1 MIKDKY
7 IGTKSNKFRRIPYI
21 IEYLMKVIDCQEI
34 RRLCR
39 YYTLDPLA
47 DEALDYNGVL
57 VKQPDLVDSLE
68 NKVIRD
74 KVSKGAEEQ
83 ILISETFSN
92 TIVNYNRMQIC
103 VYPYEITFSERA
115 SRYGT
120 STFGYMTFHID
131 IIYPA
136 QLNKLGDHMLRAWSI
151 ACIIMDAI
159 DDKTV
164 LDEEIH
170 KETGDI
176 KFEFKENMATNYK
189 LASNSDLV
197 ILTIPIAVTINGL
210 RSQGAYHE

>member
-7 IGTKSNKFRRIPYI
+7 LGTKSNKFRRVPYI
-21 IEYLMKVIDCQEI
+21 VEYLMKVIDCQEI

-47 DEALDYNGVL
+47 EEALDYNGQL

-68 NKVIRD
+68 HKVIRD
-74 KVSKGAEEQ
+74 KVSAGAEDA
-83 ILISETFSN
+83 ILIPETFSN
-92 TIVNYNRMQIC
+92 AIINYNKMQIC

-131 IIYPA
+131 IIYPMT
-136 QLNKLGDHMLRAWSI
+136 LNKLGDHMQRAWSI

-164 LDEEIH
+164 LDEELH
-170 KETGDI
+170 KHTGDI

-189 LASNSDLV
+189 LAPNSDMV
-197 ILTIPIAVTINGL
+197 ILTVPIAVTVNGL
-210 RSQGAYHE
+210 RSPKD

>member
-1 MIKDKY
+1 MVKDKY
-7 IGTKSNKFRRIPYI
+7 LGTKSNKFRRVPYI
-21 IEYLMKVIDCQEI
+21 VEYLMKVIDCQEI

-47 DEALDYNGVL
+47 EEAFDYNGNL
-57 VKQPDLVDSLE
+57 VDQPDLNDSLE
-68 NKVIRD
+68 FKVIRD
-74 KVSKGAEEQ
+74 KVSAGAEDP
-83 ILISETFSN
+83 ILIAETFSN
-92 TIVNYNRMQIC
+92 AIINYNKMQIC

-131 IIYPA
+131 IIYPM
-136 QLNKLGDHMLRAWSI
+136 QLNKLADHMQRAWSI

-164 LDEEIH
+164 LDEELH
-170 KETGDI
+170 KHTGDI

-189 LASNSDLV
+189 LAPNSDMV
-197 ILTIPIAVTINGL
+197 ILTVPIAVTVNGL
-210 RSQGAYHE
+210 RSPKD

>member
-1 MIKDKY
+1 MINDKY

-131 IIYPA
+131 IIYTF
-136 QLNKLGDHMLRAWSI
+136 SI
-151 ACIIMDAI
+151 
-159 DDKTV
+159 
-164 LDEEIH
+164 H
-170 KETGDI
+170 
-176 KFEFKENMATNYK
+176 
-189 LASNSDLV
+189 SV
-197 ILTIPIAVTINGL
+197 ILVVEHKVCIDFLDFSCFKHKFHSSIPTFLRFCNDFVDVVCKYILEVGHTFFKNFLCYSLYCFFINHPFSAV
-210 RSQGAYHE
+210 

>member
-7 IGTKSNKFRRIPYI
+7 LGTKSNKFRRVPYI
-21 IEYLMKVIDCQEI
+21 VEYLMKVIDCQEI

-47 DEALDYNGVL
+47 EEALDYNGQL
-57 VKQPDLVDSLE
+57 IKQPDLVDSLE
-68 NKVIRD
+68 HKVIRD
-74 KVSKGAEEQ
+74 KVSAGAEDA
-83 ILISETFSN
+83 ILIPETFSN
-92 TIVNYNRMQIC
+92 AIINYNKMQIC

-131 IIYPA
+131 IIYPMT
-136 QLNKLGDHMLRAWSI
+136 LNKLGDHMQRAWSI

-164 LDEEIH
+164 LDEELH
-170 KETGDI
+170 KHTGDI

-189 LASNSDLV
+189 LAPNSDLV
-197 ILTIPIAVTINGL
+197 ILTVPIAVTVNGL
-210 RSQGAYHE
+210 RSPKD

>member
-1 MIKDKY
+1 MVRDKY
-7 IGTKSNKFRRIPYI
+7 LGTKSNKFRRVPYI
-21 IEYLMKVIDCQEI
+21 VEYLMKVIDCQEI

-47 DEALDYNGVL
+47 DEAFDYDGNL
-57 VKQPDLVDSLE
+57 IEQPDLIDSLE
-68 NKVIRD
+68 NKVVRD
-74 KVSKGAEEQ
+74 KVSKGAEDA
-83 ILISETFSN
+83 ILIPETFSN
-92 TIVNYNRMQIC
+92 AIINYNKMQIC

-131 IIYPA
+131 IIYPM
-136 QLNKLGDHMLRAWSI
+136 QLNKLSDHMQRAWSI

-164 LDEEIH
+164 LDEEIYRH
-170 KETGDI
+170 TGDV

-189 LASNSDLV
+189 LAPNSDMV
-197 ILTIPIAVTINGL
+197 ILTVPIAVTVNGL
-210 RSQGAYHE
+210 RSPKD

>member
-1 MIKDKY
+1 MVKDKY
-7 IGTKSNKFRRIPYI
+7 LGTKSNKFRRVPYI
-21 IEYLMKVIDCQEI
+21 VEYLMKVIDCQEI

-47 DEALDYNGVL
+47 EEALDYNGQL
-57 VKQPDLVDSLE
+57 VKQPDLIDSLE
-68 NKVIRD
+68 HKVVRD
-74 KVSKGAEEQ
+74 KVSAGAEDA
-83 ILISETFSN
+83 ILIPETFSN
-92 TIVNYNRMQIC
+92 AIINYNKMQIC

-131 IIYPA
+131 IIYPMT
-136 QLNKLGDHMLRAWSI
+136 LNKLGDHMQRAWSI

-164 LDEEIH
+164 LDEELH
-170 KETGDI
+170 KHTGDI

-189 LASNSDLV
+189 LAPNSDLV
-197 ILTIPIAVTINGL
+197 ILTVPIAVTVNGL
-210 RSQGAYHE
+210 RSPKD

>member
-1 MIKDKY
+1 MVRDKY
-7 IGTKSNKFRRIPYI
+7 LGTKSNKFRRVPYI
-21 IEYLMKVIDCQEI
+21 VEYLMKVIDCQEI

-47 DEALDYNGVL
+47 DEAFDYDGNL
-57 VKQPDLVDSLE
+57 IEQPDLMDSLE
-68 NKVIRD
+68 YKVVRD
-74 KVSKGAEEQ
+74 KVSKGAEDA
-83 ILISETFSN
+83 ILIPETFSN
-92 TIVNYNRMQIC
+92 AIINYNKMQIC

-131 IIYPA
+131 IIYPM
-136 QLNKLGDHMLRAWSI
+136 QLNKLSDHMQRAWSI

-164 LDEEIH
+164 LDEEIYRH
-170 KETGDI
+170 TGDI

-189 LASNSDLV
+189 LAPNSDMV
-197 ILTIPIAVTINGL
+197 ILTVPIAVTVNGL
-210 RSQGAYHE
+210 RSPKD

>member
-1 MIKDKY
+1 MMIKDRY
-7 IGTKSNKFRRIPYI
+7 LGTKSNKFRRVPYI
-21 IEYLMKVIDCQEI
+21 VEYLMKVIDCQEI

-47 DEALDYNGVL
+47 EEAFDYNGNL
-57 VKQPDLVDSLE
+57 VDQPDLNDSLE
-68 NKVIRD
+68 FKVIRD
-74 KVSKGAEEQ
+74 KVSAGAEDP
-83 ILISETFSN
+83 ILIAETFSN
-92 TIVNYNRMQIC
+92 AIINYNKMQIC

-131 IIYPA
+131 IIYPM
-136 QLNKLGDHMLRAWSI
+136 QLNKLADHMQRAWSI

-170 KETGDI
+170 KYTGDI

-189 LASNSDLV
+189 LAPNSDMV
-197 ILTIPIAVTINGL
+197 ILTVPIAVTVNGL
-210 RSQGAYHE
+210 RSPKD

>member
-1 MIKDKY
+1 MVQDKY
-7 IGTKSNKFRRIPYI
+7 LGTKSNKFRRVPYI
-21 IEYLMKVIDCQEI
+21 VEYLMKVIDCQEI

-47 DEALDYNGVL
+47 DEAFDYDGNL
-57 VKQPDLVDSLE
+57 IEQPDLIDSLE
-68 NKVIRD
+68 HKVVRD
-74 KVSKGAEEQ
+74 KVSKGAEDA
-83 ILISETFSN
+83 ILIPETFSN
-92 TIVNYNRMQIC
+92 AIINYNKMQIC

-131 IIYPA
+131 IIYPM
-136 QLNKLGDHMLRAWSI
+136 QLNKLSDYMQRAWSI

-164 LDEEIH
+164 LDEEIYRH
-170 KETGDI
+170 TGDV

-189 LASNSDLV
+189 LAPNSDMV
-197 ILTIPIAVTINGL
+197 ILTVPIAVTVNGL
-210 RSQGAYHE
+210 RSPKD

>member
-7 IGTKSNKFRRIPYI
+7 LGTKSNKFRRVPYI
-21 IEYLMKVIDCQEI
+21 VEYLMKVIDCQEI

-47 DEALDYNGVL
+47 EEALDYNGQL
-57 VKQPDLVDSLE
+57 IKQPDLVDSLE
-68 NKVIRD
+68 HRVVRD
-74 KVSKGAEEQ
+74 KVSAGAEDA
-83 ILISETFSN
+83 ILIPETFSN
-92 TIVNYNRMQIC
+92 AIINYNKMQIC

-131 IIYPA
+131 IIYPMT
-136 QLNKLGDHMLRAWSI
+136 LNKLGDHMQRAWSI

-164 LDEEIH
+164 LDEELH
-170 KETGDI
+170 KHTGDI

-189 LASNSDLV
+189 LAPNSDLV
-197 ILTIPIAVTINGL
+197 ILTVPIAVTVNGL
-210 RSQGAYHE
+210 RSPKD

>member
-1 MIKDKY
+1 MVKDKY
-7 IGTKSNKFRRIPYI
+7 VGTKSNKFRRVPYI
-21 IEYLMKVIDCQEI
+21 VEYLMKVIDCQEI

-47 DEALDYNGVL
+47 DEAFDYNGNL
-57 VKQPDLVDSLE
+57 VDQPDLNDSLE
-68 NKVIRD
+68 FKVVRD
-74 KVSKGAEEQ
+74 KVSAGAEDP
-83 ILISETFSN
+83 ILIAETFSN
-92 TIVNYNRMQIC
+92 AIINYNKMQIC

-131 IIYPA
+131 IIYPM
-136 QLNKLGDHMLRAWSI
+136 QLNKLADHMQRAWSI

-164 LDEEIH
+164 LDEEIYRH
-170 KETGDI
+170 TGDV

-189 LASNSDLV
+189 LAPNSDMV
-197 ILTIPIAVTINGL
+197 ILTVPIAVTVNGL
-210 RSQGAYHE
+210 RSPKD

>member
-1 MIKDKY
+1 MVKDKY
-7 IGTKSNKFRRIPYI
+7 VGTKSNKFRRVPYI
-21 IEYLMKVIDCQEI
+21 VEYLMKVIDCQEI

-47 DEALDYNGVL
+47 DEAFDYDGNL
-57 VKQPDLVDSLE
+57 IEQPDLMDSLE
-68 NKVIRD
+68 HKVVRD
-74 KVSKGAEEQ
+74 KVSKGAEDA
-83 ILISETFSN
+83 ILIPETFSN
-92 TIVNYNRMQIC
+92 AIINYNKMQIC

-131 IIYPA
+131 IIYPM
-136 QLNKLGDHMLRAWSI
+136 QLNKLADHMQRAWSI

-164 LDEEIH
+164 LDEEIYRH
-170 KETGDI
+170 TGDV

-189 LASNSDLV
+189 LAPNSDMV
-197 ILTIPIAVTINGL
+197 ILTVPIAVTVNGL
-210 RSQGAYHE
+210 RSPKD

>member
-1 MIKDKY
+1 MVQDKY
-7 IGTKSNKFRRIPYI
+7 VGTKSNKFRRVPYI
-21 IEYLMKVIDCQEI
+21 VEYLMKVIDCQEI

-47 DEALDYNGVL
+47 EEAFDYNGNL
-57 VKQPDLVDSLE
+57 VDQPDLNDSLE
-68 NKVIRD
+68 FKVVRD
-74 KVSKGAEEQ
+74 KVSAGAEDP
-83 ILISETFSN
+83 ILIAETFSN
-92 TIVNYNRMQIC
+92 AIINYNKMQIC

-131 IIYPA
+131 IIYPM
-136 QLNKLGDHMLRAWSI
+136 QLNKLADHMQRAWSI

-164 LDEEIH
+164 LDEEIYRH
-170 KETGDI
+170 TGDI

-189 LASNSDLV
+189 LAPNSDMV
-197 ILTIPIAVTINGL
+197 ILTVPIAVTVNGL
-210 RSQGAYHE
+210 RSPKD

>member
-1 MIKDKY
+1 MMVKDKY
-7 IGTKSNKFRRIPYI
+7 LGTKSNKFRRVPYI
-21 IEYLMKVIDCQEI
+21 VEYLMKVIDCQEI

-47 DEALDYNGVL
+47 EEAFDYNGNL
-57 VKQPDLVDSLE
+57 VDQPDLNDSLE
-68 NKVIRD
+68 FKVVRD
-74 KVSKGAEEQ
+74 KVSAGAEDP
-83 ILISETFSN
+83 ILIAETFSN
-92 TIVNYNRMQIC
+92 AIIYYNKMQIC

-131 IIYPA
+131 IIYPM
-136 QLNKLGDHMLRAWSI
+136 QLNKLADHMQRAWSI

-170 KETGDI
+170 KHTGDI

-189 LASNSDLV
+189 LAPNSDMV
-197 ILTIPIAVTINGL
+197 ILTVPIAVTVNGL
-210 RSQGAYHE
+210 RSPKD

>member
-1 MIKDKY
+1 MMVKDKY
-7 IGTKSNKFRRIPYI
+7 LGTKSNKFRRVPYI
-21 IEYLMKVIDCQEI
+21 VEYLMKVIDCQEI

-47 DEALDYNGVL
+47 EEAFDYNGNL
-57 VKQPDLVDSLE
+57 VDQPDLNDSLE
-68 NKVIRD
+68 FKVVRD
-74 KVSKGAEEQ
+74 KVSAGAEDP
-83 ILISETFSN
+83 ILIAETFSN
-92 TIVNYNRMQIC
+92 AIINYNKMQIC

-131 IIYPA
+131 IIYPM
-136 QLNKLGDHMLRAWSI
+136 QLKKLADHMQRAWSI

-170 KETGDI
+170 KHTGDI

-189 LASNSDLV
+189 QAPNSDMV
-197 ILTIPIAVTINGL
+197 ILTVPIAVTVNGL
-210 RSQGAYHE
+210 RSPKD

>member
-1 MIKDKY
+1 MVQDKY
-7 IGTKSNKFRRIPYI
+7 VGTKSNKFRRVPYI
-21 IEYLMKVIDCQEI
+21 VEYLMKVIDCQEI

-47 DEALDYNGVL
+47 EEAFDYNGNL
-57 VKQPDLVDSLE
+57 VDQPDLNDSLE
-68 NKVIRD
+68 FKVVRD
-74 KVSKGAEEQ
+74 KVSAGAEDP
-83 ILISETFSN
+83 ILIAETFSN
-92 TIVNYNRMQIC
+92 AIINYNKMQIC

-131 IIYPA
+131 IIYPM
-136 QLNKLGDHMLRAWSI
+136 QLNKLADHMQRAWSI

-164 LDEEIH
+164 LDEEIYRH
-170 KETGDI
+170 TGDI

-189 LASNSDLV
+189 LAPNSDMV
-197 ILTIPIAVTINGL
+197 ILTVPIAVTVNGL
-210 RSQGAYHE
+210 RSPKE

>member
-1 MIKDKY
+1 MVQDKY
-7 IGTKSNKFRRIPYI
+7 VGTKSNKFRRVPYI
-21 IEYLMKVIDCQEI
+21 VEYLMKVIDCQEI

-47 DEALDYNGVL
+47 DEAFDYDGNL
-57 VKQPDLVDSLE
+57 IEQPDLIDSLE
-68 NKVIRD
+68 HKVVRD
-74 KVSKGAEEQ
+74 KVSKGAEDA
-83 ILISETFSN
+83 ILIPETFSN
-92 TIVNYNRMQIC
+92 AIINYNKMQIC

-131 IIYPA
+131 IIYPM
-136 QLNKLGDHMLRAWSI
+136 QLNKLADHMQRAWSI

-164 LDEEIH
+164 LDEELH
-170 KETGDI
+170 KHTGDI

-189 LASNSDLV
+189 LAPNSDMV
-197 ILTIPIAVTINGL
+197 ILTVPIAVTVNGL
-210 RSQGAYHE
+210 RSPKD

>member
-1 MIKDKY
+1 MMVKDKY
-7 IGTKSNKFRRIPYI
+7 LGTKSNKFRRVPYI
-21 IEYLMKVIDCQEI
+21 VEYLMKVIDCQEI

-47 DEALDYNGVL
+47 DEAFDYNGNL
-57 VKQPDLVDSLE
+57 VDQPDLNDSLE
-68 NKVIRD
+68 FKVVRD
-74 KVSKGAEEQ
+74 KVSAGAEDP
-83 ILISETFSN
+83 ILIAETFSN
-92 TIVNYNRMQIC
+92 AIINYNKMQIC

-131 IIYPA
+131 IIYPM
-136 QLNKLGDHMLRAWSI
+136 QLNKLADHMQRAWSI

-170 KETGDI
+170 KHTGDI

-189 LASNSDLV
+189 LAPNSDMV
-197 ILTIPIAVTINGL
+197 ILTVPIAVTVNGL
-210 RSQGAYHE
+210 RSPKD

>member
-1 MIKDKY
+1 MVQDKY
-7 IGTKSNKFRRIPYI
+7 VGTKSNKFRRVPYI
-21 IEYLMKVIDCQEI
+21 VEYLMKVIDCQEI

-47 DEALDYNGVL
+47 DEAFDYDGNL
-57 VKQPDLVDSLE
+57 IEQPDLIDSLE
-68 NKVIRD
+68 HKVVRD
-74 KVSKGAEEQ
+74 KVSKGAEDA
-83 ILISETFSN
+83 ILIPETFSN
-92 TIVNYNRMQIC
+92 AIINYNKMQIC

-131 IIYPA
+131 IIYPM
-136 QLNKLGDHMLRAWSI
+136 QLNKLSDYMQRAWSI

-164 LDEEIH
+164 LDEEIYRH
-170 KETGDI
+170 TGDV

-189 LASNSDLV
+189 LAPNSDMV
-197 ILTIPIAVTINGL
+197 ILTVPIAVTVNGL
-210 RSQGAYHE
+210 RSPKE

>member
-1 MIKDKY
+1 MVKDKY
-7 IGTKSNKFRRIPYI
+7 LGTKSNKFRRVPYI

-47 DEALDYNGVL
+47 EEALDYNGQL
-57 VKQPDLVDSLE
+57 VKQPDLIDSLE
-68 NKVIRD
+68 HKVVRD
-74 KVSKGAEEQ
+74 KVSAGAEDA
-83 ILISETFSN
+83 ILIPETFSN
-92 TIVNYNRMQIC
+92 AIINYNKMQIC

-131 IIYPA
+131 IIYPMT
-136 QLNKLGDHMLRAWSI
+136 LNKLGDHMQRAWSI

-164 LDEEIH
+164 LDEELH
-170 KETGDI
+170 KHTGDI

-189 LASNSDLV
+189 LAPNSDMV
-197 ILTIPIAVTINGL
+197 ILTVPIAVTVNGL
-210 RSQGAYHE
+210 RSPKD

>member
-1 MIKDKY
+1 MVKDKY
-7 IGTKSNKFRRIPYI
+7 LGTKSNKFRRVPYI

-47 DEALDYNGVL
+47 EEALDYNGQL
-57 VKQPDLVDSLE
+57 VKQPDLIDSLE
-68 NKVIRD
+68 HKVVRD
-74 KVSKGAEEQ
+74 KVSAGAEDA
-83 ILISETFSN
+83 ILIPETFSN
-92 TIVNYNRMQIC
+92 AIINYNKMQIC

-131 IIYPA
+131 IIYPMT
-136 QLNKLGDHMLRAWSI
+136 LNKLGDHMQRAWSI

-164 LDEEIH
+164 LDEELH
-170 KETGDI
+170 KHTGDI

-189 LASNSDLV
+189 LAPNSDLV
-197 ILTIPIAVTINGL
+197 ILTVPIAVTVNGL
-210 RSQGAYHE
+210 RSPKD

>member
-1 MIKDKY
+1 MMVKDKY
-7 IGTKSNKFRRIPYI
+7 LGTKSNKFRRVPYI
-21 IEYLMKVIDCQEI
+21 VEYLMKVIDCQEI

-47 DEALDYNGVL
+47 EEAFDYNGNL
-57 VKQPDLVDSLE
+57 VDQPDLNDSLE
-68 NKVIRD
+68 FKVVRD
-74 KVSKGAEEQ
+74 KVSAGAEDP
-83 ILISETFSN
+83 ILIAETFSN
-92 TIVNYNRMQIC
+92 AIINYNKMQSC

-131 IIYPA
+131 IIYPM
-136 QLNKLGDHMLRAWSI
+136 QLNKLADHMQRAWSI

-170 KETGDI
+170 KHTGDI

-189 LASNSDLV
+189 LAPNSDMV
-197 ILTIPIAVTINGL
+197 ILTVPIAVTVNGL
-210 RSQGAYHE
+210 RSPRD

>member
-1 MIKDKY
+1 MVQDKY
-7 IGTKSNKFRRIPYI
+7 VGTKSNKFRRVPYI
-21 IEYLMKVIDCQEI
+21 VEYLMKVIDCQEI

-47 DEALDYNGVL
+47 DEAFDYDGNL
-57 VKQPDLVDSLE
+57 IEQPDLIDSLE
-68 NKVIRD
+68 NKVVRD
-74 KVSKGAEEQ
+74 KVSKGAEDA
-83 ILISETFSN
+83 ILIPETFSN
-92 TIVNYNRMQIC
+92 AIINYNKMQIC

-131 IIYPA
+131 IIYPMT
-136 QLNKLGDHMLRAWSI
+136 LNKLGDYMQRAWSI

-164 LDEEIH
+164 LDEELH
-170 KETGDI
+170 KYTGDV

-189 LASNSDLV
+189 LAPNSDMV
-197 ILTIPIAVTINGL
+197 ILTIPIAVTVNGL
-210 RSQGAYHE
+210 RSPKE

>member
-1 MIKDKY
+1 MVQDKY
-7 IGTKSNKFRRIPYI
+7 VGTKSNKFRRVPYI
-21 IEYLMKVIDCQEI
+21 VEYLMKVIDCQEI

-47 DEALDYNGVL
+47 DEAFDYDGNL
-57 VKQPDLVDSLE
+57 IEQPDLIDSLE
-68 NKVIRD
+68 HKVVRD
-74 KVSKGAEEQ
+74 KVSKGAEDA
-83 ILISETFSN
+83 ILIPETFSN
-92 TIVNYNRMQIC
+92 AIINYNKMQIC

-131 IIYPA
+131 IIYPM
-136 QLNKLGDHMLRAWSI
+136 QLNKLADHMQRAWSI

-170 KETGDI
+170 KHTGDI

-189 LASNSDLV
+189 LAPNSDMV
-197 ILTIPIAVTINGL
+197 ILTVPIAVTVNGL
-210 RSQGAYHE
+210 RSPKE

>member
-1 MIKDKY
+1 MVKDKY
-7 IGTKSNKFRRIPYI
+7 VGTKSNKFRRVPYI
-21 IEYLMKVIDCQEI
+21 VEYLMKVIDCQEI

-47 DEALDYNGVL
+47 EEAFDYNGNL
-57 VKQPDLVDSLE
+57 VDQPDLNDSLE
-68 NKVIRD
+68 FKVVRD
-74 KVSKGAEEQ
+74 KVSAGAEDP
-83 ILISETFSN
+83 ILIAETFSN
-92 TIVNYNRMQIC
+92 AIINYNKMQIC

-131 IIYPA
+131 IIYPM
-136 QLNKLGDHMLRAWSI
+136 QLNKLADHMQRAWSI

-170 KETGDI
+170 KHTGDI

-189 LASNSDLV
+189 LAPNSDMV
-197 ILTIPIAVTINGL
+197 ILTVPIAVTVNGL
-210 RSQGAYHE
+210 RSPKD

>member
-1 MIKDKY
+1 MVQDKY
-7 IGTKSNKFRRIPYI
+7 VGTKSNKFRRVPYI
-21 IEYLMKVIDCQEI
+21 VEYLMKVIDCQEI

-47 DEALDYNGVL
+47 DEAFDYDGNL
-57 VKQPDLVDSLE
+57 IEQPDLIDSLE
-68 NKVIRD
+68 HKVVRD
-74 KVSKGAEEQ
+74 KVSKGAEDA
-83 ILISETFSN
+83 ILIPETFSN
-92 TIVNYNRMQIC
+92 AIINYNKMQIC

-131 IIYPA
+131 IIYPM
-136 QLNKLGDHMLRAWSI
+136 QLNKLADHMQRAWSI

-164 LDEEIH
+164 LDEEIYKH
-170 KETGDI
+170 TGDV

-189 LASNSDLV
+189 LAPNSDMV
-197 ILTIPIAVTINGL
+197 ILTVPIAVTVNGL
-210 RSQGAYHE
+210 RSPKD

>member
-1 MIKDKY
+1 MVQDKY
-7 IGTKSNKFRRIPYI
+7 VGTKSNKFRRVPYI
-21 IEYLMKVIDCQEI
+21 VEYLMKVIDCQEI

-47 DEALDYNGVL
+47 DEAFDYDGNL
-57 VKQPDLVDSLE
+57 IEQPDLIDSLE
-68 NKVIRD
+68 HKVVRD
-74 KVSKGAEEQ
+74 KVSKGAEDA
-83 ILISETFSN
+83 ILIPETFSN
-92 TIVNYNRMQIC
+92 AIINYNKMQIC

-131 IIYPA
+131 IIYPM
-136 QLNKLGDHMLRAWSI
+136 QLNKLSDYMQRAWSI

-164 LDEEIH
+164 LDEEIYRH
-170 KETGDI
+170 TGDI

-189 LASNSDLV
+189 LAPNSDMV
-197 ILTIPIAVTINGL
+197 ILTVPIAVTVNGL
-210 RSQGAYHE
+210 RSPKD

>member
-1 MIKDKY
+1 MVKDKY
-7 IGTKSNKFRRIPYI
+7 LGTKSNKFRRVPYI
-21 IEYLMKVIDCQEI
+21 VEYLMKVIDCQEI

-47 DEALDYNGVL
+47 EEALDYNGQL
-57 VKQPDLVDSLE
+57 VKQPDLIDSLE
-68 NKVIRD
+68 HRVVRD
-74 KVSKGAEEQ
+74 KVSAGAEDA
-83 ILISETFSN
+83 ILIPETFSN
-92 TIVNYNRMQIC
+92 AIINYNKMQIC

-131 IIYPA
+131 IIYPMT
-136 QLNKLGDHMLRAWSI
+136 LNKLGDHMQRAWSI

-164 LDEEIH
+164 LDEELH
-170 KETGDI
+170 KHTGDI

-189 LASNSDLV
+189 LAPNSDMV
-197 ILTIPIAVTINGL
+197 ILTVPIAVTVNGL
-210 RSQGAYHE
+210 RSPKD

>member
-1 MIKDKY
+1 MVQDKY
-7 IGTKSNKFRRIPYI
+7 VGTKSNKFRRVPYI
-21 IEYLMKVIDCQEI
+21 VEYLMKVIDCQEI

-47 DEALDYNGVL
+47 DEAFDYDGNL
-57 VKQPDLVDSLE
+57 IEQPDLMDSLE
-68 NKVIRD
+68 HKVVRD
-74 KVSKGAEEQ
+74 KVSKGAEDA
-83 ILISETFSN
+83 ILIPETFSN
-92 TIVNYNRMQIC
+92 AIINYNKMQIC

-131 IIYPA
+131 IIYPM
-136 QLNKLGDHMLRAWSI
+136 QLNKLSDHMQRAWSI

-170 KETGDI
+170 KHTGDI

-189 LASNSDLV
+189 LAPNSDMV
-197 ILTIPIAVTINGL
+197 ILTVPIAVTVNGL
-210 RSQGAYHE
+210 RSPKD

>member
-1 MIKDKY
+1 MVKDKY
-7 IGTKSNKFRRIPYI
+7 VGTKSNKFRRVPYI
-21 IEYLMKVIDCQEI
+21 VEYLMKVIDCQEI

-47 DEALDYNGVL
+47 DEAFDYDGNL
-57 VKQPDLVDSLE
+57 IEQPDLMDSLE
-68 NKVIRD
+68 HKVVRD
-74 KVSKGAEEQ
+74 KVSKGAEDA
-83 ILISETFSN
+83 ILIPETFSN
-92 TIVNYNRMQIC
+92 AIINYNKMQIC

-131 IIYPA
+131 IIYPM
-136 QLNKLGDHMLRAWSI
+136 QLNKLADHMQRAWSI

-164 LDEEIH
+164 LDEEIYRH
-170 KETGDI
+170 TGDI

-189 LASNSDLV
+189 LAPNSDMV
-197 ILTIPIAVTINGL
+197 ILTVPIAVTVNGL
-210 RSQGAYHE
+210 RSPKD

>member
-1 MIKDKY
+1 MVQDKY
-7 IGTKSNKFRRIPYI
+7 VGTKSNKFRRVPYI
-21 IEYLMKVIDCQEI
+21 VEYLMKVIDCQEI

-47 DEALDYNGVL
+47 DEAFDYDGNL
-57 VKQPDLVDSLE
+57 IEQPDLIDSLE
-68 NKVIRD
+68 HKVVRD
-74 KVSKGAEEQ
+74 KVSKGAEDA
-83 ILISETFSN
+83 ILIPETFSN
-92 TIVNYNRMQIC
+92 AIINYNKMQIC

-131 IIYPA
+131 IIYPM
-136 QLNKLGDHMLRAWSI
+136 QLNKLSDYMQRAWSI

-164 LDEEIH
+164 LDEEIYRH
-170 KETGDI
+170 TGDI

-189 LASNSDLV
+189 LAPNSDMV
-197 ILTIPIAVTINGL
+197 ILTVPIAVTVNGL
-210 RSQGAYHE
+210 RSLKD

>member
-1 MIKDKY
+1 MVQDRY
-7 IGTKSNKFRRIPYI
+7 LGTKSNKFRRVPYI
-21 IEYLMKVIDCQEI
+21 VEYLMKVIDCQEI

-47 DEALDYNGVL
+47 DEAFDYDGNL
-57 VKQPDLVDSLE
+57 IEQPDLIDSLE
-68 NKVIRD
+68 HKVVRD
-74 KVSKGAEEQ
+74 KVSKGAEDA
-83 ILISETFSN
+83 ILIPETFSN
-92 TIVNYNRMQIC
+92 AIINYNKMQIC

-131 IIYPA
+131 IIYPM
-136 QLNKLGDHMLRAWSI
+136 QLNKLSDYMQRAWSI

-164 LDEEIH
+164 LDEEIYRH
-170 KETGDI
+170 TGDI

-189 LASNSDLV
+189 LAPNSDMV
-197 ILTIPIAVTINGL
+197 ILTVPIAVTVNGL
-210 RSQGAYHE
+210 RSPKE

>member
-1 MIKDKY
+1 MMVKDKY
-7 IGTKSNKFRRIPYI
+7 LGTKSNKFRRVPYI
-21 IEYLMKVIDCQEI
+21 VEYLMKIIDCQEI

-47 DEALDYNGVL
+47 EEAFDYNGNL
-57 VKQPDLVDSLE
+57 VDQPDLNDSLE
-68 NKVIRD
+68 FKVVRD
-74 KVSKGAEEQ
+74 KVSAGAEDP
-83 ILISETFSN
+83 ILIAETFSN
-92 TIVNYNRMQIC
+92 AIINYNKMQIC

-131 IIYPA
+131 IIYPM
-136 QLNKLGDHMLRAWSI
+136 QLNKLADHMQRAWSI

-170 KETGDI
+170 KHTGDI

-189 LASNSDLV
+189 LAPNSDMV
-197 ILTIPIAVTINGL
+197 ILTVPIAVTVNGL
-210 RSQGAYHE
+210 RSPRD

>member
-1 MIKDKY
+1 MVQDKY
-7 IGTKSNKFRRIPYI
+7 VGTKSNKFRRVPYI
-21 IEYLMKVIDCQEI
+21 VEYLMKVIDCQEI

-47 DEALDYNGVL
+47 DEAFDYDGNL
-57 VKQPDLVDSLE
+57 IEQPDLMDSLE
-68 NKVIRD
+68 HKVVRD
-74 KVSKGAEEQ
+74 KVSKGAEDA
-83 ILISETFSN
+83 ILIPETFSN
-92 TIVNYNRMQIC
+92 AIINYNKMQIC

-131 IIYPA
+131 IIYPMT
-136 QLNKLGDHMLRAWSI
+136 LNKLGDYMQRAWSI

-164 LDEEIH
+164 LDEELH
-170 KETGDI
+170 KYTGDI

-189 LASNSDLV
+189 LAPNSDMV
-197 ILTIPIAVTINGL
+197 ILTVPIAVTVNGL
-210 RSQGAYHE
+210 RSPKE

>member
-7 IGTKSNKFRRIPYI
+7 LGTKSNKFRRVPYI
-21 IEYLMKVIDCQEI
+21 VEYLMKVIDCQEI

-47 DEALDYNGVL
+47 EEALDYNGQL
-57 VKQPDLVDSLE
+57 IKQPDLVDSLE
-68 NKVIRD
+68 HRVVRD
-74 KVSKGAEEQ
+74 KVSAGAEDA
-83 ILISETFSN
+83 ILIPETFSN
-92 TIVNYNRMQIC
+92 SIINYNKMQIR

-115 SRYGT
+115 SRYGN

-131 IIYPA
+131 IIYPMT
-136 QLNKLGDHMLRAWSI
+136 LNKLGDHMQRAWSI

-170 KETGDI
+170 KYTGDV

-189 LASNSDLV
+189 LAPNSDMV
-197 ILTIPIAVTINGL
+197 ILTVPIAVTVNGL
-210 RSQGAYHE
+210 RSPKD